1 MTKDARPTQSQLK
14 HQAILDAAA
23 AEFRAHGFQ
32 GTSMDRISERA
43 QVSKRTVYNHFP
55 SKDDLFRAI
64 LSDVWTRGIAVSDIP
79 FRSDAGLEDQLTEIA
94 RAEID
99 YLSKEESLE
108 LARALMVA
116 TMQAPELASST
127 LEELLE
133 LDVGIVAWVRAATE
147 HGALSVA
154 DPEMAG
160 HQFKALIKAFAFWPQ
175 VMLGQPPLS
184 QDEADAVIAS
194 AIEVFLA
201 AYRA

>member
-1 MTKDARPTQSQLK
+1 
-14 HQAILDAAA
+14 
-23 AEFRAHGFQ
+23 
-32 GTSMDRISERA
+32 
-43 QVSKRTVYNHFP
+43 
-55 SKDDLFRAI
+55 
-64 LSDVWTRGIAVSDIP
+64 
-79 FRSDAGLEDQLTEIA
+79 
-94 RAEID
+94 
-99 YLSKEESLE
+99 
-108 LARALMVA
+108 MVA

-133 LDVGIVAWVRAATE
+133 LDVGVVAWVRAAAE

-175 VMLGQPPLS
+175 AMLGQPPLS
-184 QDEADAVIAS
+184 QDEAEAVIAS

>member
-1 MTKDARPTQSQLK
+1 MTKEPTPTRSQLK

-64 LSDVWTRGIAVSDIP
+64 LSDVWTRGLSATNIE
-79 FRSDAGLEDQLTEIA
+79 FRGDVGLEEQLTEIA
-94 RAEID
+94 RAEMD
-99 YLSKEESLE
+99 YLSQEEFLE
-108 LARALMVA
+108 LARALMA
-116 TMQAPELASST
+116 ASIQAPELARST
-127 LEELLE
+127 LEELGE
-133 LDVGIVAWVRAATE
+133 LDSGIVAWVRAANE
-147 HGALSVA
+147 HGVLAVTDA
-154 DPEMAG
+154 EMAG

-175 VMLGQPPLS
+175 VMMGQPPLNA
-184 QDEADAVIAS
+184 DETETVIAS

-201 AYRA
+201 AYRT

>member
-23 AEFRAHGFQ
+23 AEFRACGFQ

-43 QVSKRTVYNHFP
+43 SVSKRTVYNHFP

-64 LSDVWTRGIAVSDIP
+64 LSDVWTRGLAVTDFP
-79 FRSDAGLEDQLTEIA
+79 FRGDASLEDQLTEIA

-99 YLSKEESLE
+99 YLSNEESLE

-133 LDVGIVAWVRAATE
+133 LDVGIVAWVKAAAE
-147 HGALSVA
+147 HGALSVT

-175 VMLGQPPLS
+175 VMMGQPPLS
-184 QDEADAVIAS
+184 GSEADAVIAS
-194 AIEVFLA
+194 AIKVFLA
-201 AYRA
+201 AYRV

>member
-175 VMLGQPPLS
+175 AMLGQPPLS

-201 AYRA
+201 AYKT